1 MKKHATKSQRDTVKV
16 PDYGDNCMSYRQKG
30 KITNA
35 TERKYM
41 GKSELWI
48 GHVKVTKMLKM
59 I

>member
-41 GKSELWI
+41 GKSEL
-48 GHVKVTKMLKM
+48 
-59 I
+59 